1 MKKIKLSLLS
11 SVTIAAL
18 LLSSC
23 AGLTK
28 MRDEVSTVGFEVKPN
43 PVEAHAG
50 QVSVTIDTRFPEKY
64 FNKKAVVV
72 ATPVLRY
79 SGGEVAFPPTTLQG
93 ESVEA
98 NNKMIPYAG
107 GSYSTTVSVP
117 YSDNLQQ
124 SQVVVKYS
132 AQIKEKPAVTYE
144 SAKIADGVVATS
156 TLVQKAPKSIIIPDK
171 FQRVIPETYTAD
183 IHYVIN
189 QSNVRTAELRQDDI
203 ASFQAQV
210 KAADTLLNK
219 EITGIT
225 ISAYASPDGPVDLNT
240 KLSDS
245 RESSAQKY
253 LEKALKDNKITSAEA
268 ANFLTLMSTPEDW
281 EGFRNLMEKSNI
293 QDKDLI
299 LRVLSMYSDP
309 VVREQ
314 EIKNIAQAY
323 KEIADEILPQLRR
336 SVLTANV
343 DVTGKSDSEIS
354 DLARSN
360 PAQLNEEEILYAA
373 TLTGN
378 ANEKIAI
385 YQAAAKNFPSSVRA
399 QNNLGSQLLASGRIQ
414 DAKSAFEAARRI
426 ESNNAVIN
434 ANLGAIALA
443 EGNLA
448 NAEQL
453 LTTAMSAGSEVSYNL
468 GIIKLIQGQYAEA
481 VNYFG
486 NQASFNAALAQL
498 LNGSADRAMTTL
510 NQLGDVKDA
519 MVYYLKAV
527 AAARGNNN
535 TAVFSNLRT
544 AVSLDASLKQYA
556 LKDAEFLK
564 VMADSTFQEI
574 LR

>member
-189 QSNVRTAELRQDDI
+189 QSNVRTAELRQDYI

-360 PAQLNEEEILYAA
+360 P
-373 TLTGN
+373 
-378 ANEKIAI
+378 
-385 YQAAAKNFPSSVRA
+385 P
-399 QNNLGSQLLASGRIQ
+399 
-414 DAKSAFEAARRI
+414 
-426 ESNNAVIN
+426 
-434 ANLGAIALA
+434 A
-443 EGNLA
+443 E
-448 NAEQL
+448 
-453 LTTAMSAGSEVSYNL
+453 
-468 GIIKLIQGQYAEA
+468 
-481 VNYFG
+481 
-486 NQASFNAALAQL
+486 
-498 LNGSADRAMTTL
+498 
-510 NQLGDVKDA
+510 
-519 MVYYLKAV
+519 
-527 AAARGNNN
+527 
-535 TAVFSNLRT
+535 
-544 AVSLDASLKQYA
+544 
-556 LKDAEFLK
+556 
-564 VMADSTFQEI
+564 
-574 LR
+574 